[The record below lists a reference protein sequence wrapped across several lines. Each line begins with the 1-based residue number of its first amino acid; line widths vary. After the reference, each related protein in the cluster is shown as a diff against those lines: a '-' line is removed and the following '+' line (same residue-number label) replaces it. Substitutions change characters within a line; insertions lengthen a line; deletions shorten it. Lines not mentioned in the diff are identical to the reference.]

1 MSRNA
6 SFIRKISYIAA
17 IALLLAPIAALSG
30 PATVDTDLTDGRDDS
45 NAGGRLSQLRTE
57 YNLAQARL
65 GEIDPASETMKLA
78 SLGLRGVAANI
89 LWVQANHY
97 KKVEDWDKL
106 EMTVNQIIR
115 LQPNFVEV
123 WDFQAHNLSYNVS
136 VEFDDYHMRYEWVKK
151 GIKFLIEGT
160 HYNRDEPGLLS
171 QLGWFMGQKVGRAD
185 EQVQFRNLYAVDDD
199 FHDLL
204 RKNGINLDEATN
216 GVQKL
221 DPLTGKSRLAIDNWL
236 TAKLWYD
243 KAVNAATVSGKPIR
257 GRTPLLFYSGAPM
270 SIINGSAALQKDGI
284 FGDKAQQQWER
295 ADAEWTAY
303 GNRDLPT
310 SAGFNINLNALEAV
324 EKRIAENLKK
334 LDADC
339 PGAKEKILAAKRA
352 ALSDAARAAMD
363 KAPEQRTE
371 AEAMLAYESTAA
383 LEVRPADYLAHA
395 PREKGPDVR
404 RTIDQLQEDQGI
416 AHQINLNRRI
426 VNFAYWRTR
435 CKAEL
440 RADTQRAHANVYQA
454 DRQKLKADEWEDA
467 KKKYEEAWKLYAVVF
482 AEHPALMENAEAQD
496 LVDSVIKYNGLL
508 GQMDESFPA
517 DFPLEALLKQ
527 HEKGKQLLN
536 QVKVLQGSEKTDKP
550 AGAPKPGDAVN
561 PGEAAKPGDSTKPAD
576 ATKPP
581 DATKPAETTPKS
593 DEKPA
598 IDASKAGAPA
608 PAAKSGEPKT

>member
-45 NAGGRLSQLRTE
+45 YAGGRLSQLRTE

-65 GEIDPASETMKLA
+65 GEIDPASESMKLA

-204 RKNGINLDEATN
+204 RRNGINLDEATN
-216 GVQKL
+216 GVEKK
-221 DPLTGKSRLAIDNWL
+221 DPLTGKPRLAIDNWL

-284 FGDKAQQQWER
+284 FGDKAQRQWVR
-295 ADAEWTAY
+295 ANDEWTAY
-303 GNRDLPT
+303 GNRELPT
-310 SAGFNINLNALEAV
+310 SAGFNINLNALESV
-324 EKRIAENLKK
+324 EQRLADSQKK
-334 LDADC
+334 LDELC
-339 PGAKEKILAAKRA
+339 PGAKDKILAAKRA
-352 ALSDAARAAMD
+352 ALSEAARAALD
-363 KAPEQRTE
+363 KPPEKRSE

-383 LEVRPADYLAHA
+383 LEIKPGDYLAHA
-395 PREKGPDVR
+395 PREARPEVR
-404 RTIDQLQEDQGI
+404 RLVDQMLEDQGI
-416 AHQINLNRRI
+416 AQQINLNRRI

-435 CKAEL
+435 CQAEL

-467 KKKYEEAWKLYAVVF
+467 KKKYEEAWKLYAAVF

-508 GQMDESFPA
+508 GQMDEPFPA
-517 DFPLEALLKQ
+517 DFPLESLLKL

-536 QVKVLQGSEKTDKP
+536 QIKVLQGSGDKTDKP
-550 AGAPKPGDAVN
+550 ADG
-561 PGEAAKPGDSTKPAD
+561 AKPGDPPKPAD
-576 ATKPP
+576 STTPKPADQTP
-581 DATKPAETTPKS
+581 AAAQAASKTGPASEKPAEPAK
-593 DEKPA
+593 KP
-598 IDASKAGAPA
+598 D
-608 PAAKSGEPKT
+608 